1 MRVASTD
8 GTTTLLNDGVPS
20 GESIHAV
27 PEGPQGTSAS
37 RQSHDDTVGPNHY
50 WQMVQKLSAKIKK
63 NGRDKL
69 IGGDTL
75 PLDSAIRVWLTNVHD
90 RPDAV

>member
-8 GTTTLLNDGVPS
+8 GTAPLLNDGIPG
-20 GESIHAV
+20 GESIRAV
-27 PEGPQGTSAS
+27 PEGHHGTSS
-37 RQSHDDTVGPNHY
+37 RQSHNDTVGPNHY
-50 WQMVQKLSAKIKK
+50 WQTAQKLYAKIKK
-63 NGRDKL
+63 NGHDKH

-75 PLDSAIRVWLTNVHD
+75 PLDSAFSVLHTDVHD